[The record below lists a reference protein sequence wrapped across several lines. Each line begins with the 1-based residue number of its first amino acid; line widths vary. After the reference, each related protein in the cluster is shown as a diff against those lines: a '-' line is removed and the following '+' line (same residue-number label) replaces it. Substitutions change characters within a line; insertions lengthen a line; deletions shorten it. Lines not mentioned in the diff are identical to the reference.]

1 MTGDSTRDPLD
12 MDTAG
17 SECQKVVM
25 SQHQLPDSHGAI
37 LVGQDRVLF
46 GRKQTDNG
54 WREASSL
61 GCISN
66 FPASLKPVAINPLSV
81 VSLAIIFSHSEGC
94 LLILFTVSFAVQK
107 LLSLI
112 RSDLFIFI
120 SITLGGRSQRIL
132 L

>member
-1 MTGDSTRDPLD
+1 MGDSTRDPLD

-17 SECQKVVM
+17 SECYKVVR

-37 LVGQDRVLF
+37 LVVQDNVLF
-46 GRKQTDNG
+46 GEKQTDNG
-54 WREASSL
+54 WREARSL

-66 FPASLKPVAINPLSV
+66 FPASLKPVEINPLSL

-94 LLILFTVSFAVQK
+94 LLIFSAK
-107 LLSLI
+107 AH
-112 RSDLFIFI
+112 LFIFI
-120 SITLGGRSQRIL
+120 SITLGGGSQRIL